1 MWLCPDAAFGRR
13 SGNIGAAR
21 RLRRGRHAFMRT
33 IHSGRRPAAGVMEAT
48 KAREFSAK
56 VAKLRK
62 SDPVVDWSS
71 VTEMENGR
79 RRVAQRLSEVVA
91 AK

>member
-1 MWLCPDAAFGRR
+1 MKTASQLVEEMALYVRPPRGIAIVLRELPDENPNWMA
-13 SGNIGAAR
+13 
-21 RLRRGRHAFMRT
+21 
-33 IHSGRRPAAGVMEAT
+33 AAGVMEAT

-62 SDPVVDWSS
+62 SDPVVDWSG
-71 VTEMENGR
+71 VTEMETGR

>member
-1 MWLCPDAAFGRR
+1 
-13 SGNIGAAR
+13 
-21 RLRRGRHAFMRT
+21 
-33 IHSGRRPAAGVMEAT
+33 
-48 KAREFSAK
+48 